1 MVPEMQGCVNS
12 AVGANLDILYAFYN
26 PTAEICYGFTAADC
40 SYGLV
45 ANTGYESAVIQ
56 YANPNATC
64 LIPCNDIDPDNYF
77 KRITARAGNSKIGT
91 LPGKSMRYT
100 LTLVPHKMQPSRSL
114 QSSLDLRVNLSSFL
128 EVTKTYVKGDT
139 KNSKVLPAVIDH
151 VTDTVTW
158 EGIGAALLGVGS
170 KRAVPNKLTFNIIAT
185 LASDTPKGADVE
197 IEAYLFDEGNVCN
210 VLVAET
216 SLLVRDPVKG

>member
-1 MVPEMQGCVNS
+1 
-12 AVGANLDILYAFYN
+12 
-26 PTAEICYGFTAADC
+26 
-40 SYGLV
+40 
-45 ANTGYESAVIQ
+45 
-56 YANPNATC
+56 
-64 LIPCNDIDPDNYF
+64 
-77 KRITARAGNSKIGT
+77 
-91 LPGKSMRYT
+91 MRYT